1 MPGRGNSE
9 LIEVFRSR
17 ALTIGGPTTFQG
29 QDFPYGEA
37 WLRMIL
43 RINVALVV
51 GTGTTALA
59 EALMRV
65 VRAIQFQT
73 DRSEIICNGA
83 PGRLLYKIGVS
94 KAGTPPDLDTF
105 AAASATYSIMMPI
118 WFADPLMLKPEDTIL
133 DTRRYNSVVLRV
145 TMGTVADLL
154 GTVGTSSITAT
165 VDCYIERLKG
175 RLPDEIRPLF
185 YQEYGFRGPV
195 DPTTVLSLDLE
206 RANDLSYKRL
216 YHFAGNTTTAAGV
229 PFSGDAA
236 NAVTSDITL
245 DDGATPPVLNN
256 LFDVMQRQNREDYS
270 LETRLNGWG
279 IIDLV
284 RDGSHQSAVYS
295 GDRARLQEKWT
306 TGTLGTTPQIT
317 VGYEGYRTIR

>member
-73 DRSEIICNGA
+73 DRSEIICNARRAGCSTRSGYRRRA
-83 PGRLLYKIGVS
+83 RRRSRHVRRRVGDLL
-94 KAGTPPDLDTF
+94 DHD
-105 AAASATYSIMMPI
+105 
-118 WFADPLMLKPEDTIL
+118 
-133 DTRRYNSVVLRV
+133 
-145 TMGTVADLL
+145 ADLVRRSADAEARGYDPRHAPL
-154 GTVGTSSITAT
+154 QQRRPARHHGDGRRSAWHRRHV
-165 VDCYIERLKG
+165 VDHGDRGLLHRAAEG
-175 RLPDEIRPLF
+175 PAADEIRPLF

-195 DPTTVLSLDLE
+195 DPPRSCRWISSAPTICPT
-206 RANDLSYKRL
+206 
-216 YHFAGNTTTAAGV
+216 
-229 PFSGDAA
+229 SG
-236 NAVTSDITL
+236 SIISP
-245 DDGATPPVLNN
+245 ATPRRPPAC
-256 LFDVMQRQNREDYS
+256 RSRATPR
-270 LETRLNGWG
+270 TR
-279 IIDLV
+279 
-284 RDGSHQSAVYS
+284 
-295 GDRARLQEKWT
+295 
-306 TGTLGTTPQIT
+306 
-317 VGYEGYRTIR
+317 

>member
-1 MPGRGNSE
+1 
-9 LIEVFRSR
+9 
-17 ALTIGGPTTFQG
+17 
-29 QDFPYGEA
+29 
-37 WLRMIL
+37 
-43 RINVALVV
+43 
-51 GTGTTALA
+51 
-59 EALMRV
+59 
-65 VRAIQFQT
+65 
-73 DRSEIICNGA
+73 
-83 PGRLLYKIGVS
+83 
-94 KAGTPPDLDTF
+94 
-105 AAASATYSIMMPI
+105 
-118 WFADPLMLKPEDTIL
+118 
-133 DTRRYNSVVLRV
+133 
-145 TMGTVADLL
+145 MGTVADLL